1 MCCKITSTTQIGWRM
16 PFPGSVFLPMRCIL
30 SSAVANFASFVSRLR
45 KRRFFMIFRE
55 KLSLSGIC
63 VPVAIPQWSRSRQR
77 MVHTVYLWI
86 APGADTM
93 PVHSGVFKGI
103 NFMGLGMQ
111 IDVYAER
118 LTDTQLGLFCLAGP
132 VATLLLGWVV
142 ILLAKRICTSK
153 SKLFKAVMWYVS
165 LAILI
170 IDPLYLSIL
179 CGFFGG
185 GDMNGIKLLFPE
197 IAVRIVSAVIGV
209 IHGVVI
215 WKYLLPSYTKSFQ
228 KDNIHGE

>member
-1 MCCKITSTTQIGWRM
+1 MYKRFRQYLGM
-16 PFPGSVFLPMRCIL
+16 LA
-30 SSAVANFASFVSRLR
+30 AVISYY
-45 KRRFFMIFRE
+45 IIHE
-55 KLSLSGIC
+55 
-63 VPVAIPQWSRSRQR
+63 
-77 MVHTVYLWI
+77 
-86 APGADTM
+86 GAHLLTALYY
-93 PVHSGVFKGI
+93 GTFKKI

-111 IDVYAER
+111 IDAYTER
-118 LTDTQLGLFCLAGP
+118 MTDTQLGLFCLAGP
-132 VATLLLGWVV
+132 VATLLFGWVLIQLV
-142 ILLAKRICTSK
+142 KRICSSK

-170 IDPLYLSIL
+170 IDPLYMSVL

-197 IAVRIVSAVIGV
+197 IAVRIVFVVIGV
-209 IHGVVI
+209 IHGIVI